1 MKKFWALSMIS
12 LNAVTIWLN
21 VAYFVY
27 LKGGRLHFFRHSG
40 TMFSRSYN
48 DGRFILIDIAI
59 LLVNCFVLFFYIIS
73 ERRKDKM
80 QGLIKKE

>member
-1 MKKFWALSMIS
+1 MKKFWALSIIS

-40 TMFSRSYN
+40 TMFSRSHD
-48 DGRFILIDIAI
+48 DGRFILIDLAV
-59 LLVNCFVLFFYIIS
+59 LLVNSLVLLLYILS
-73 ERRKDKM
+73 ERRKNR
-80 QGLIKKE
+80 